1 MDRWVGGRVDRPDR
15 GTDRPCSG
23 RTDRRTEDALPQRSQ
38 GSAPPPPT
46 PQRCGWEPLRPA
58 PPAIGRPPFPRRFM
72 NERQMEGGGG
82 GAI

>member
-38 GSAPPPPT
+38 GSAPPPQP
-46 PQRCGWEPLRPA
+46 RSAAGGNRYA
-58 PPAIGRPPFPRRFM
+58 PPPPPL
-72 NERQMEGGGG
+72 
-82 GAI
+82 AAPPSHAVS

>member
-38 GSAPPPPT
+38 GSAPPPNPAALRVGTATPRPPRHWPPPLPT
-46 PQRCGWEPLRPA
+46 PFHE
-58 PPAIGRPPFPRRFM
+58 
-72 NERQMEGGGG
+72 
-82 GAI
+82 